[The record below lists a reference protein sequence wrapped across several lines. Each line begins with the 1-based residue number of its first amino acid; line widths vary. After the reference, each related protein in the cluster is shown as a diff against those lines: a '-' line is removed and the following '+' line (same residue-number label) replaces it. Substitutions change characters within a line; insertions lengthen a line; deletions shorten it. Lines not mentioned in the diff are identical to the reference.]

1 MNFLIGGGALAVA
14 GTSVIG
20 SVATGVISS
29 TGSILSYLWYG
40 SSTNV
45 QLRDYHRRLIKLDI
59 PDKVRII
66 EKILENKEI
75 ETYSLAKL
83 MEPGIRATTE
93 LILRQLSDINDQL
106 EKHKEKWFNSYRN
119 LSIDEELKDLE
130 SLVEVMDKK
139 ITLLVP
145 Q

>member
-75 ETYSLAKL
+75 E
-83 MEPGIRATTE
+83 R
-93 LILRQLSDINDQL
+93 
-106 EKHKEKWFNSYRN
+106 
-119 LSIDEELKDLE
+119 
-130 SLVEVMDKK
+130 
-139 ITLLVP
+139 
-145 Q
+145 